1 MPTKSQCI
9 FSQLSKIEERSFQTE
24 AFPMLSNSSLMQNE
38 DFPLLISASL
48 ITVHK
53 LCSIGTNDFLSVKM
67 NEKNFRFFFFFHN
80 LTKILKISELE
91 ITSTSQV
98 SQSQSSLHSHKV

>member
-1 MPTKSQCI
+1 MNRENDSYKILFAICQQKVSA

-53 LCSIGTNDFLSVKM
+53 LCSIGTNDFSSVKM
-67 NEKNFRFFFFFHN
+67 NEKNFRFFF
-80 LTKILKISELE
+80 LLS
-91 ITSTSQV
+91 
-98 SQSQSSLHSHKV
+98 